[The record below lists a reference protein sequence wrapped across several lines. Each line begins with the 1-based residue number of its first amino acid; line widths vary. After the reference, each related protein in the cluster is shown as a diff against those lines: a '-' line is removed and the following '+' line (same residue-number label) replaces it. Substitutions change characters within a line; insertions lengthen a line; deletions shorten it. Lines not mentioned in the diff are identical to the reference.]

1 MWIGIEDKTAFH
13 EDEFQNHWVCVSS
26 FAKLNFKPEQPDKV
40 HYECVSNSSLL
51 LIPGVFHIPLL
62 VHCTVDTQ
70 FRHKWSHKCVALF
83 VHTCENDSESL
94 SLYLPPHPVQLYYYS
109 HGFFL
114 HVALVG
120 GSNTKYTWRWG
131 GWLTDWLK
139 DSSFLVQLPC
149 PSRVQMMFHLLL
161 TRAWE
166 LFFFKRSEGEEIY
179 KIHHIAHTISQLINW
194 SRLKEFYHDLKA
206 RNESSVSLN
215 IYLN

>member
-1 MWIGIEDKTAFH
+1 MNSKTTG
-13 EDEFQNHWVCVSS
+13 CVSLPS
-26 FAKLNFKPEQPDKV
+26 QSSTLNLNNLTKFIMS
-40 HYECVSNSSLL
+40 VSQ
-51 LIPGVFHIPLL
+51 IPVFSWFL
-62 VHCTVDTQ
+62 VFSTSPSMCTALYVDTQ

-120 GSNTKYTWRWG
+120 GSNTKYTWRWV
-131 GWLTDWLK
+131 GWLTDSKTRHSWCNYRAQVECRWCFTC
-139 DSSFLVQLPC
+139 SSLEHGNFT
-149 PSRVQMMFHLLL
+149 SSKGAKGKMS
-161 TRAWE
+161 
-166 LFFFKRSEGEEIY
+166 KEIY

-194 SRLKEFYHDLKA
+194 IRLLEFNHNLKA
-206 RNESSVSLN
+206 RNESSFSLN